1 MISDYRRGTGGRKLA
16 PIIGSAVNQILD
28 FLTHAC
34 QKKSGRDARAS
45 GSHNRSK
52 MSCDRSEVK
61 IYLLN
66 FKSTKIKFSN
76 YYFGRSK
83 IGNADNRKR

>member
-28 FLTHAC
+28 FLTHDC
-34 QKKSGRDARAS
+34 QKKSGQDARA
-45 GSHNRSK
+45 
-52 MSCDRSEVK
+52 CDRSEVK

-66 FKSTKIKFSN
+66 FKSTKIKFSI

-83 IGNADNRKR
+83 IGADNRNRRKSGVR